1 VQAVGTI
8 RKEGMMSEEKVVDV
22 IDEVGEAVE
31 LEVTL
36 EEEEA
41 YQAEEQD
48 MEEIEIEPKKMAFY
62 EKLRRKLT
70 KAVESKTG
78 EKGETFTNYLLALPD
93 FFMLLCRLM
102 MDRRVTAGQKAFIA
116 GVIGYVVFPLD
127 IIPDFIPIIGF
138 ADDLVL
144 VVYGLNFI
152 LNELDKEIVM
162 DHWSGKTDLLQLLSS
177 ISAAAENYL
186 DRNVIK
192 KIKKWLTKNKAEK
205 INEVDDRIQEQG

>member
-1 VQAVGTI
+1 MQAVGTI